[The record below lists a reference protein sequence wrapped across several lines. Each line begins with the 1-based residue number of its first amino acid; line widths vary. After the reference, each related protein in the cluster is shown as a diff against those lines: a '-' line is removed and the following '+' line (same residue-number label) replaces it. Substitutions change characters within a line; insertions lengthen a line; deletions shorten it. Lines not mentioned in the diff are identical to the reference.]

1 MGRLGQIR
9 EDGRA
14 KAFQAERRCKDGHT
28 IPVLITWSLIRDE
41 RGKPRAVSAIHKDIS
56 ELARMEKLIRESR
69 RKFMAV
75 MDGITDFLYV
85 VDKDFRICQINWPYA
100 SYLQQTPKSLVGRS
114 CHETLR
120 GQPQACPDCLVSA
133 VLSRESLVRG
143 ERKEMGQNGQERIW
157 EVSAFPLAAKSGE
170 VSQVIHHLKDI
181 SEKKWMELQMI
192 QQEKLASLGEL
203 SAGVAHEINNPLASL
218 SVYNEL
224 LRRRPG
230 LDEDVQK
237 YLRAME
243 ENIDRIAKIV
253 RGLLD
258 FSRPASS
265 DLRPLH
271 LAEVVKKSLGLVEG
285 HSLFRDIE
293 FHCDIAENLPSIQGN
308 HLELEQ
314 VFLNLLLNAGQS
326 MSKGGDIFIKAGPTP
341 GPFLEVSVRDTGSGI
356 SPELLPRV
364 FDPFFTTKPAGKG
377 TGLGLSVVRRIIENH
392 HGRIS
397 VESEPDKGTIFTF
410 VLPIGQ
416 EEKETEERMDARGEG
431 SR

>member
-1 MGRLGQIR
+1 
-9 EDGRA
+9 
-14 KAFQAERRCKDGHT
+14 
-28 IPVLITWSLIRDE
+28 
-41 RGKPRAVSAIHKDIS
+41 
-56 ELARMEKLIRESR
+56 
-69 RKFMAV
+69 
-75 MDGITDFLYV
+75 
-85 VDKDFRICQINWPYA
+85 
-100 SYLQQTPKSLVGRS
+100 
-114 CHETLR
+114 
-120 GQPQACPDCLVSA
+120 
-133 VLSRESLVRG
+133 
-143 ERKEMGQNGQERIW
+143 
-157 EVSAFPLAAKSGE
+157 
-170 VSQVIHHLKDI
+170 
-181 SEKKWMELQMI
+181 
-192 QQEKLASLGEL
+192 
-203 SAGVAHEINNPLASL
+203 
-218 SVYNEL
+218 
-224 LRRRPG
+224 
-230 LDEDVQK
+230 
-237 YLRAME
+237 
-243 ENIDRIAKIV
+243 
-253 RGLLD
+253 
-258 FSRPASS
+258 
-265 DLRPLH
+265 
-271 LAEVVKKSLGLVEG
+271 VVKKSLGLVEG